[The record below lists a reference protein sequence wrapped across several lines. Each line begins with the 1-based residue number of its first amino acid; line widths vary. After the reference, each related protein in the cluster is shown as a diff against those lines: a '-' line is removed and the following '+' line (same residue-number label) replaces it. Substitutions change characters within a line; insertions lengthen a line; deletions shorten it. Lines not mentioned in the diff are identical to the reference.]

1 MAQTRPRS
9 ALLRLLPSGLSLPDD
24 VWRRRHRGILVLL
37 WAHVAG
43 LFVFGL
49 VRGFGPAHMLFE
61 SGVIAV
67 LTLAASN
74 GRSSRNQQMCAAT
87 LAMFTSSAELV
98 HLSGGLIEMHFHFF
112 VMVAVVTLYQS
123 WLPFLLAISYVVLH
137 HGVMGA
143 LDPASVYNHPSAL
156 LHPWRWAGIHGLF
169 ILGESIACMTAWRL
183 NEAESMRG
191 DEFHRQL
198 AALVQSSDDAIIGL
212 TPVGLVTS
220 WNPGAELLFGYDAQE
235 MLGRSVRV
243 LLDPAS
249 PIHAALDAFDLPGSP
264 DPLDDP
270 ASPEA
275 FEGFVSSFA
284 GGRQMRGIR
293 KDGSVL
299 DLSVTLS
306 PVTGPDGTPTGLS
319 AIARD
324 VSDVKQAEEA
334 RESSLSLLQATLE
347 STADGI
353 LVVDRAGKLVSF
365 NSVFVNL
372 WKIPGSVLAAHEDG
386 LTIEHMLD
394 QLAQPEKFLQTI
406 RELEHQPVSKS
417 YDMLELKDG
426 RVYERY
432 SRPQEVRGE
441 CVGRVWSFRDVTE
454 RERTQRKL
462 QEAFEREQQATQS
475 LRAVDEMKN
484 TFLQAVSH
492 ELRTP
497 LTSVLGYALT
507 LEHRHESFSTEMK
520 DEMLGAIVRSAH
532 KLDRLLSD
540 LLDVDRMA
548 RGVIEPRV
556 QPTDM
561 VALVETTLEDV
572 STDRHQ
578 LDVHTDPVVAEV
590 DAPKVQRIL
599 ENLIANAVK
608 YTPGGTRISV
618 RVEAAPCGLHIC
630 VGDEGPGV
638 SDDLKLSIFEPFR
651 RGAVHSFHS
660 PGTGIGLALVARFA
674 ELHRGRAWVEDHEG
688 GGAIFHVE
696 LACAV
701 SPAPAAVSLPQ
712 VVDLDR

>member
-1 MAQTRPRS
+1 
-9 ALLRLLPSGLSLPDD
+9 
-24 VWRRRHRGILVLL
+24 VWKRRNRGIVVLL

-43 LFVFGL
+43 IFVFGL
-49 VRGFGPAHMLFE
+49 LRGFGPLHMVLE

-67 LTLAASN
+67 LTLVAGN
-74 GRSSRNQQMCAAT
+74 GRLSRNRQMCAAT
-87 LAMFTSSAELV
+87 LAMFSSSAELV

-123 WLPFLLAISYVVLH
+123 WLPFLLAIAYVVLH
-137 HGVMGA
+137 HGFMGA

-156 LHPWRWAGIHGLF
+156 LHPWRWAAVHGLF
-169 ILGESIACMTAWRL
+169 ILGESVACLTAWRL
-183 NEAESMRG
+183 NETESMRG
-191 DEFHRQL
+191 DKFHRQL
-198 AALVQSSDDAIIGL
+198 ATLVQASDDAIVGL
-212 TPVGLVTS
+212 TPGGRVTS
-220 WNPGAELLFGYDAQE
+220 WNPGAERLFGYDAPE

-243 LLDPAS
+243 LLDPSSSDPPGLLDSLDEHGAPGPDGADEPGAS
-249 PIHAALDAFDLPGSP
+249 PG
-264 DPLDDP
+264 
-270 ASPEA
+270 SPEA
-275 FEGFVSSFA
+275 FEAFVSSCA

-293 KDGSVL
+293 KDGAVL

-306 PVTGPDGTPTGLS
+306 PITSPGGALTGLS

-324 VSDVKQAEEA
+324 VSDVKRAEAA

-353 LVVDRAGKLVSF
+353 LVVDRSGRLVSF
-365 NSVFVNL
+365 NSMFVNL
-372 WKIPGSVLAAHEDG
+372 WRIPGSVLAAHEDG
-386 LTIEHMLD
+386 MTIEHMLD
-394 QLAQPEKFLQTI
+394 QLVRPDRFLEKI
-406 RELEHQPVSKS
+406 RELAHQPASKS
-417 YDMLELKDG
+417 YDMLEFKDG

-432 SRPQEVRGE
+432 SLPQEVGGE

-462 QEAFEREQQATQS
+462 QEAFEREQEAAQS

-507 LEHRHESFSTEMK
+507 LEHHHESFSMEAK
-520 DEMLGAIVRSAH
+520 DEMLRAIVRSAH

-540 LLDVDRMA
+540 LLDVDRMS
-548 RGVIEPRV
+548 RGVLEPRV

-561 VALVETTLEDV
+561 VPLVETTLEEV
-572 STDRHQ
+572 NTDQHQ
-578 LDVHTDPVVAEV
+578 VDVHTDPVVAEV

-608 YTPGGTRISV
+608 YTPEGTRISV
-618 RVEAAPCGLHIC
+618 RVEAAPGGLHIC
-630 VGDEGPGV
+630 VEDEGPGIA
-638 SDDLKLSIFEPFR
+638 DDLKTSIFEPFR
-651 RGAVHSFHS
+651 RGEIQSFHS

-674 ELHRGRAWVEDHEG
+674 ELHHGRAWVEDRGG
-688 GGAIFHVE
+688 GGATFHVE
-696 LACAV
+696 LACSV
-701 SPAPAAVSLPQ
+701 VPAAGALPLPQ
-712 VVDLDR
+712 VVDLDH